1 MRRRSVRL
9 AVLSIIAIA
18 AASCAHPAA
27 VQLAPV
33 RPDDDMLV
41 WAAALDAA
49 FSHLPA
55 SARLMVASTTQKLPQ
70 SGVDLRTWVHGSAVV
85 DSAYLS
91 SLRVR
96 NARAQKVAG
105 PFATRLPVQ
114 IYDAEAARKVHAT
127 AVPPSDNPFGSTVG
141 IWYARLH
148 KAYPGVWGLVTLT
161 EPGYSNDRDIAV
173 VYLMSVC
180 SLECGQTE
188 LFVLR
193 RTGGGGWRVIER
205 HLLEVV

>member
-1 MRRRSVRL
+1 MRL
-9 AVLSIIAIA
+9 AVLSLIAIA

-27 VQLAPV
+27 VQLAPI

-41 WAAALDAA
+41 WVATLDSA

-70 SGVDLRTWVHGSAVV
+70 SGVDLRTWVRGSAVV
-85 DSAYLS
+85 DSATLS

-96 NARAQKVAG
+96 NARVQTVAG
-105 PFATRLPVQ
+105 TFTTRLPVQ
-114 IYDAEAARKVHAT
+114 MYDAETAGKVNGM
-127 AVPPSDNPFGSTVG
+127 AVPLSDNPFGPNVG
-141 IWYARLH
+141 IWYTRLH

-161 EPGYSNDRDIAV
+161 EPGYSIDRDIAV
-173 VYLMSVC
+173 VYMMSVC

-193 RTGGGGWRVIER
+193 RSAGGAWRVVER
-205 HLLEVV
+205 HLLEIV